1 MKTDETGNYLLE
13 QIKNNDLMSKKHNKV
28 RRALNYFE
36 RFIVLIYAVSSCV
49 SISAFDPL
57 VVFL

>member
-1 MKTDETGNYLLE
+1 MKTDETRNYLLE
-13 QIKNNDLMSKKHNKV
+13 QTKKTDLMSRKHDKV

-36 RFIVLIYAVSSCV
+36 RFLVLIYAVISCV